1 MDARSNEPGLDIPQT
16 RQRFAPGLTSAP
28 QLLQAKAKEFIP
40 LRAVDP
46 QQNTPSSSLFHRS
59 GAEHGRAYIRP
70 SRTNA
75 G

>member
-1 MDARSNEPGLDIPQT
+1 MNPVLIFRKHGNALHRG
-16 RQRFAPGLTSAP
+16 AP